1 MFSEILKIPF
11 IENREEICELLFNNN
26 DLTITNFGEYSDLI
40 SNYFVHVLIKFNNIK
55 EKEYFKNLMT
65 KIVSKFSND
74 NLVIAFNKFNENF
87 FDNYESMQYFLELLI
102 INFDNLKHYEKYIN
116 KKSFESLNYLI
127 SIDKENNKEEIVK
140 QIIFEKLVINIFFL
154 LLNTNGELNPK
165 KNDTVF
171 ETIKIFMKKIN
182 NKNLIVKI
190 FYLFFVKLFEN
201 KKTNIWDINPDY
213 FSNLKIIPLNYYNFQ
228 YLSNVI
234 KLFLSVDPEL
244 EIINLLNNYFTEI
257 FYRFFQIFLSKNE
270 DSLEKEDNFLLC
282 NFYHIFQSNEIYYEF
297 YFYLIKYTKKI
308 NNNSGIIKCF
318 IVSRYR

>member
-1 MFSEILKIPF
+1 MLETAKIFDFYKKCNNRKIRFFKEKMFSEILKIPF

-26 DLTITNFGEYSDLI
+26 DLTITNFGEYSPLI
-40 SNYFVHVLIKFNNIK
+40 SNYFAHVLIKFNNIK

-102 INFDNLKHYEKYIN
+102 INFDNLKHNEKYIN

-171 ETIKIFMKKIN
+171 ETIKIFMRKIN
-182 NKNLIVKI
+182 NKNFDCENILFIFCEIV
-190 FYLFFVKLFEN
+190 
-201 KKTNIWDINPDY
+201 
-213 FSNLKIIPLNYYNFQ
+213 
-228 YLSNVI
+228 
-234 KLFLSVDPEL
+234 
-244 EIINLLNNYFTEI
+244 
-257 FYRFFQIFLSKNE
+257 
-270 DSLEKEDNFLLC
+270 
-282 NFYHIFQSNEIYYEF
+282 
-297 YFYLIKYTKKI
+297 
-308 NNNSGIIKCF
+308 
-318 IVSRYR
+318 